1 MQPPRMNGLIQ
12 VNINDRATLQAS
24 YMPYIQGGGLFIP
37 SKQAVKMGDEVFVL
51 AGLPEQSQKVP
62 LTGKVIWISQKQNGI
77 KPQGFA
83 IQLAGEKG
91 VYYKN
96 EAEKLLAGS
105 KDLDRPSYTM

>member
-1 MQPPRMNGLIQ
+1 MQPRMGGLIQ

-24 YMPYIQGGGLFIP
+24 YMPYILGGGLFVP
-37 SKQAVKMGDEVFVL
+37 SKNAVKMGDEVFVL
-51 AGLPEQSQKVP
+51 AGLPDQSQKVP

-83 IQLAGEKG
+83 IQLTGEKG
-91 VYYKN
+91 MYYKM

-105 KDLDRPSYTM
+105 MSLDRPSFTM

>member
-1 MQPPRMNGLIQ
+1 MGGLTQ

-24 YMPYIQGGGLFIP
+24 YMPYILGGGLFVP
-37 SKQAVKMGDEVFVL
+37 SKNAVKMGDEVFVL
-51 AGLPEQSQKVP
+51 AGLPDQSQKVP

-83 IQLAGEKG
+83 IQLTGEKG
-91 VYYKN
+91 IYYKM

-105 KDLDRPSYTM
+105 MSLDRPSFTM

>member
-1 MQPPRMNGLIQ
+1 MKPRMGGLIQ

-24 YMPYIQGGGLFIP
+24 YMPYILGGGLFVP
-37 SKQAVKMGDEVFVL
+37 SKNPVKMGDEVFVL
-51 AGLPEQSQKVP
+51 AGLPDQSQKVP

-83 IQLAGEKG
+83 IQLTGEKG
-91 VYYKN
+91 IYYKM

-105 KDLDRPSYTM
+105 MSLDRPSFTM